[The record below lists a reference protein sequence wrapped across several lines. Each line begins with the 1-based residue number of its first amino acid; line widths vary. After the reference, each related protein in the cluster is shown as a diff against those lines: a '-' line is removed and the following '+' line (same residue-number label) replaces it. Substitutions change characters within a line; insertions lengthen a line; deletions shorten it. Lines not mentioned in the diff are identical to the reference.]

1 MYTKKIEQDPSTSN
15 YTAAVVLQ
23 YDNYK
28 HSMSNQ
34 DPDLNSFP
42 KTKRIKSWN
51 DGLLKNDHAT
61 EFDE

>member
-51 DGLLKNDHAT
+51 VG
-61 EFDE
+61 